1 VKQKQFGQIGQ
12 SFIVKRLFQSWQL
25 YVLIAPTLVYVAIF
39 AYRPMVGVI
48 MAFQDYNFGNSILG
62 SPFVGLKHFTRL
74 VNLPAFPEI
83 VRNTIVISLY
93 TLLAGFPI
101 PITLA
106 LMMNTLVS
114 VRYKKVV
121 QTVTYAPHFIS
132 TVVIVGM
139 LSVMLSPTTGVV
151 NGIIKYF
158 GGEAV
163 FFLGKPSLFSSLY
176 VWSGVW
182 QNMGFSSIIY
192 MAALSGI
199 DPGLHEAAIVDGA
212 GKFKRI
218 FHVDLPG
225 ILPTIVILLI
235 MSTGNIMNVGFEKAY
250 LMQNALN
257 ISASEVIS
265 TYVYKTGLLQ
275 NQLSFST
282 AVNLFNSLINLT
294 LLVTVNSIARRAS
307 NTSLW

>member
-1 VKQKQFGQIGQ
+1 
-12 SFIVKRLFQSWQL
+12 
-25 YVLIAPTLVYVAIF
+25 
-39 AYRPMVGVI
+39 

>member
-1 VKQKQFGQIGQ
+1 MI
-12 SFIVKRLFQSWQL
+12 
-25 YVLIAPTLVYVAIF
+25 
-39 AYRPMVGVI
+39 GVI
-48 MAFQDYNFGNSILG
+48 MAFQDYSFGDSIFG
-62 SPFVGLKHFTRL
+62 SPFVGLKHFARL

-83 VRNTIVISLY
+83 IRNTIVISLY
-93 TLLAGFPI
+93 SLIAGFPI
-101 PITLA
+101 PIILA
-106 LMMNTLVS
+106 MMMNTLTS
-114 VRYKKVV
+114 LRYKKLV
-121 QTVTYAPHFIS
+121 QTITYAPHFIS

-151 NGIIKYF
+151 NGIIRYF
-158 GGEAV
+158 GGDSV
-163 FFLGKPSLFSSLY
+163 FFMGKPGLFSSLY
-176 VWSGVW
+176 VWSGIW
-182 QNMGFSSIIY
+182 QNMGFNSIIY

-212 GKFKRI
+212 GKLRRI
-218 FHVDLPG
+218 FCIDLPG

-235 MSTGNIMNVGFEKAY
+235 MSTGNIMNVGFEKAF

-294 LLVTVNSIARRAS
+294 LLAAVNTLARKTS
-307 NTSLW
+307 DTSLW

>member
-1 VKQKQFGQIGQ
+1 MALVNLQKRKSVRKQ
-12 SFIVKRLFQSWQL
+12 LLQSWQL
-25 YVLIAPTLVYVAIF
+25 YVLLFPTLLYVAIF
-39 AYRPMVGVI
+39 AYRPMAGVI
-48 MAFQDYNFGNSILG
+48 MAFQDYSFGSTILG
-62 SPFVGLKHFTRL
+62 SPFVGFKHFIRL

-83 VRNTIVISLY
+83 IRNTIVISLY
-93 TLLAGFPI
+93 SLLVGFPI
-101 PITLA
+101 PIILA
-106 LMMNTLVS
+106 MMMNTLTS
-114 VRYKKVV
+114 MRYKKII
-121 QTVTYAPHFIS
+121 QTITYAPHFIS

-151 NGIIKYF
+151 NGILKYL
-158 GGEAV
+158 GMGTV
-163 FFLGKPSLFSSLY
+163 FFMGTPKLFSSLY
-176 VWSGVW
+176 VWSGIW

-212 GKFKRI
+212 GKLRRVLNI
-218 FHVDLPG
+218 DLPG

-282 AVNLFNSLINLT
+282 AVSLFNSIINLT
-294 LLVTVNSIARRAS
+294 LLAAVNSIAKKAS
-307 NTSLW
+307 DTSLW

>member
-1 VKQKQFGQIGQ
+1 
-12 SFIVKRLFQSWQL
+12 
-25 YVLIAPTLVYVAIF
+25 
-39 AYRPMVGVI
+39 
-48 MAFQDYNFGNSILG
+48 
-62 SPFVGLKHFTRL
+62 
-74 VNLPAFPEI
+74 
-83 VRNTIVISLY
+83 
-93 TLLAGFPI
+93 
-101 PITLA
+101 
-106 LMMNTLVS
+106 MMNTLVS